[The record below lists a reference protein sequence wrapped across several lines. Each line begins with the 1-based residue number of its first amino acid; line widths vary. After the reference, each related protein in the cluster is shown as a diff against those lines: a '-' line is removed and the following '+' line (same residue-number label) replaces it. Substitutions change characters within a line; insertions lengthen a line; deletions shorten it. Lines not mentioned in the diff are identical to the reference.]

1 MLVQILL
8 MAIIVPKSQEMARS
22 KLRSSNVD
30 YFEGLIKPKK
40 FNDTVK
46 GLTIFAEGKN
56 EKGELKNIYIK
67 KNNYKKGFQ
76 ITFAKKGVF
85 ETKGNKKVLVL
96 YDGQTL
102 NQNKNKVT
110 NFDFSKS
117 DFGLGN
123 MDSHLVTH
131 KKIQEQSTISL
142 IRCVK
147 SIFEKKNYNIINCD
161 QNNPI
166 NIYKVVFER
175 LINPLYLP
183 VLILISLLFV
193 LTSKE
198 NLKYTKHKYLI
209 FLFGLGL
216 IILSESSLG
225 YVSNNLQ
232 KNILILIL
240 PIIIA
245 LLIYIIF
252 IHKLKLF
259 KRVTR
264 SKFLINGFLKS
275 FLNIFFIMMCLVLI
289 LNILKEIDFFSNKEV
304 PSLYPIYLSI
314 MSSPSIIFEMFPFIF
329 LIATQF
335 FFLKLFNNDEIN
347 IFKYSGLKNIKII
360 NILSLISFV
369 IGIFVITIFYSLSSN
384 LQHYYLQIK
393 NQFSDD
399 KLYLAVINK
408 NGLWMKDVIANQTS
422 IINSSKIDNNFLT
435 DTFITTFDDEFNLV
449 KSLQSDKI
457 DIKDNEWLIY
467 DVTIFE
473 ENMSKKK
480 DLIKFKSNFNQKKIE
495 SLFSNLSSLSL
506 LKLIDLRQ
514 NYKSL
519 NYSTVDVDMQI
530 YKIVTYPLILVI
542 MTILSSII
550 MLNTKKSNS
559 KVIKIIIGLFFSVII
574 YYINNFFNVM
584 GSTEK
589 LPIIVSVWTPII
601 FLSLINVVMLLNINE
616 K

>member
-1 MLVQILL
+1 M
-8 MAIIVPKSQEMARS
+8 K
-22 KLRSSNVD
+22 
-30 YFEGLIKPKK
+30 
-40 FNDTVK
+40 T
-46 GLTIFAEGKN
+46 
-56 EKGELKNIYIK
+56 
-67 KNNYKKGFQ
+67 
-76 ITFAKKGVF
+76 
-85 ETKGNKKVLVL
+85 
-96 YDGQTL
+96 
-102 NQNKNKVT
+102 
-110 NFDFSKS
+110 
-117 DFGLGN
+117 
-123 MDSHLVTH
+123 
-131 KKIQEQSTISL
+131 
-142 IRCVK
+142 
-147 SIFEKKNYNIINCD
+147 
-161 QNNPI
+161 
-166 NIYKVVFER
+166 
-175 LINPLYLP
+175 
-183 VLILISLLFV
+183 
-193 LTSKE
+193 
-198 NLKYTKHKYLI
+198 YT
-209 FLFGLGL
+209 
-216 IILSESSLG
+216 
-225 YVSNNLQ
+225 
-232 KNILILIL
+232 
-240 PIIIA
+240 
-245 LLIYIIF
+245 
-252 IHKLKLF
+252 
-259 KRVTR
+259 
-264 SKFLINGFLKS
+264 KFLINGFLKS
-275 FLNIFFIMMCLVLI
+275 LLNVFLMMICLVLI
-289 LNILKEIDFFSNKEV
+289 LNILKEIDFFSSKEAH
-304 PSLYPIYLSI
+304 SLYPIYLSV

-360 NILSLISFV
+360 NILSLVSFI
-369 IGIFVITIFYSLSSN
+369 IGILVITIFYSFSSN

-408 NGLWMKDVIANQTS
+408 NGLWMKDVINGQTS

-435 DTFITTFDDEFNLV
+435 NTFITTFDDEFNLV
-449 KSLQSDKI
+449 KSLKSDKI
-457 DIKDNEWLIY
+457 DIKSNEWLIY

-473 ENMSKKK
+473 ENISKKK

-530 YKIVTYPLILVI
+530 YKIATYPLILVI

-559 KVIKIIIGLFFSVII
+559 KVIKIVIGLFFSVII

-601 FLSLINVVMLLNINE
+601 FLSLINVVMLININE